1 MDDDQTCPESVLL
14 ILMER
19 AFRGPEYAGTQIR
32 DWQPHMKRVLQC
44 VRENDPVV
52 AKLRTEIERLNA
64 ELERERIRL
73 AACGVVALA
82 DTPKSAAS
90 ARQMRE
96 EYRSA
101 SCDDV
106 ARRVDDC
113 MRLRTEIERLTTV
126 LADRERYWKH
136 VIRNYESTAS
146 SLRQVVEAQHQQITV
161 MMPSCG
167 KE

>member
-14 ILMER
+14 VAMER
-19 AFRGPEYAGTQIR
+19 AFRGPEYAGTQTR

-44 VRENDPVV
+44 VRENDPMITE
-52 AKLRTEIERLNA
+52 LRAEIER
-64 ELERERIRL
+64 ERMRL

-106 ARRVDDC
+106 ARRVDEC
-113 MRLRTEIERLTTV
+113 MRLRTAIQRALDDSESGNGWGPNVTV
-126 LADRERYWKH
+126 CQY
-136 VIRNYESTAS
+136 
-146 SLRQVVEAQHQQITV
+146 LRDALVT
-161 MMPSCG
+161 PNG
-167 KE
+167 

>member
-19 AFRGPEYAGTQIR
+19 AFRGPEYVGTQTR

-44 VRENDPVV
+44 VRENDPMV
-52 AKLRTEIERLNA
+52 I
-64 ELERERIRL
+64 
-73 AACGVVALA
+73 
-82 DTPKSAAS
+82 D
-90 ARQMRE
+90 
-96 EYRSA
+96 
-101 SCDDV
+101 
-106 ARRVDDC
+106 
-113 MRLRTEIERLTTV
+113 LRTEIERLTTV

>member
-14 ILMER
+14 VAMER
-19 AFRGPEYAGTQIR
+19 AFRGPEYTGTQTR

-44 VRENDPVV
+44 VRENDPTV
-52 AKLRTEIERLNA
+52 AELQKEIERLRNDM
-64 ELERERIRL
+64 
-73 AACGVVALA
+73 AATTGLLVRAN
-82 DTPKSAAS
+82 
-90 ARQMRE
+90 E
-96 EYRSA
+96 
-101 SCDDV
+101 
-106 ARRVDDC
+106 
-113 MRLRTEIERLTTV
+113 EIERLTTV

-146 SLRQVVEAQHQQITV
+146 SLRQVVAAQHQQITA